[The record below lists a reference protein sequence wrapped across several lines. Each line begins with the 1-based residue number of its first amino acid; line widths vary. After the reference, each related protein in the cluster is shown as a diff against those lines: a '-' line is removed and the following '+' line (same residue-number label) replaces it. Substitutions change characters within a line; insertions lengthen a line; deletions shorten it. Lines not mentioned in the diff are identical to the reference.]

1 MIQGGEKIALT
12 DCDKKQ
18 KCVCTVCSILSGILL
33 GLVAALLGICHCVC
47 FKPIFFWT
55 LLGISV
61 VYLAVLMMASA
72 LSKHNRPCKCK
83 CRILNTLLAGVL
95 GTVLFSVLLLGVG
108 SCIPYGLS
116 AVLVGVLIA
125 FFSLTVINTACLVK
139 ILAMC
144 E

>member
-1 MIQGGEKIALT
+1 M
-12 DCDKKQ
+12 
-18 KCVCTVCSILSGILL
+18 
-33 GLVAALLGICHCVC
+33 
-47 FKPIFFWT
+47 
-55 LLGISV
+55 LGISV
-61 VYLAVLMMASA
+61 VYLAVLMMVSA

-108 SCIPYGLS
+108 PCIPYGLS
-116 AVLVGVLIA
+116 AALVGVLIA
-125 FFSLTVINTACLVK
+125 FFSLTVINAACLVK